1 MNTDKTA
8 PWYRLLDSNAIASP
22 ALLIDAD
29 RVGQNIQTAIGLV
42 GDAARLRPHVKTH
55 KMVAVTRLC
64 LEAGISR
71 FKCATLTEAD
81 MLARTGA
88 PDVLLAY
95 PVVGPN
101 VDRLRGLTRTYPATR
116 FSGLID
122 HPVAAKALSDAFA
135 DAPLDVY
142 IDLNVGMDRSGIRP
156 AQAGELTAACAQL
169 PGLRIVGIH
178 AYDGHIRDTDVTIRQ
193 QRADEAYGLA
203 ETTRQ
208 QLEAQLHRPLTIVMG
223 GSPSFSVHA
232 PRDAPRFEA
241 SPGTFVFWDVGY
253 ARQVP
258 DVPFAVAAVLLTR
271 VISVVDAHT
280 LTLDLGH
287 KAVAAENPL
296 PRVVFP
302 DQPDARPISQ
312 SEEHLVVNVADSR
325 AHQPGDVWYAFPI
338 HICPTVALY
347 DSVQVIR
354 HNAPTERWPVDARGR
369 A

>member
-1 MNTDKTA
+1 M
-8 PWYRLLDSNAIASP
+8 PHWYYLPNADTIASP
-22 ALLIDAD
+22 ALLVDAD
-29 RVGQNIQTAIGLV
+29 RVRQNIQTAIGLA
-42 GDAARLRPHVKTH
+42 GDVARLRPHVKTH
-55 KMVAVTRLC
+55 KMAAVTRLC
-64 LEAGISR
+64 LDAGISR

-101 VDRLRGLTRTYPATR
+101 VSRLRTLTQTYPATR
-116 FSGLID
+116 FSCLID
-122 HPVAAKALSDAFA
+122 HPAPAKTLSDAFA
-135 DAPLDVY
+135 GAPLDVY
-142 IDLNVGMDRSGIRP
+142 IDLNVGMNRTGLLP
-156 AQAGELTAACAQL
+156 AQTGPLATACAQL
-169 PGLRIVGIH
+169 PGLRLMGLH
-178 AYDGHIRDTDVTIRQ
+178 AYDGHIRDTDATVRQ
-193 QRADEAYGLA
+193 QRADEAYERA

-223 GSPSFSVHA
+223 GSPSFSVHSHR
-232 PRDAPRFEA
+232 PAPRFET

-258 DVPFAVAAVLLTR
+258 DVPFQLAAVLLTR

-302 DQPDARPISQ
+302 EQPEARPISQ
-312 SEEHLVVNVADSR
+312 SEEHLVVDVPDSHP
-325 AHQPGDVWYAFPI
+325 HQPGDVWYAFPI

-354 HNAPTERWPVDARGR
+354 RNALTDRWPVDARGR
-369 A
+369 T